1 MALALLG
8 KPQPAHAVGGEL
20 GTGAEP
26 VFVGRLLGSERYTDR
41 ELVDCLGLDGWGM
54 YMFLR
59 HEGVQVQTE
68 GHYMVAGGRIKSRAR
83 TWRASNCQPRMIP
96 RSTSLT
102 AASSRK
108 TVIAVVRCSVC

>member
-1 MALALLG
+1 M
-8 KPQPAHAVGGEL
+8 GGEL
-20 GTGAEP
+20 GTGTEP

-68 GHYMVAGGRIKSRAR
+68 GHYMVAGGRIKSAR
-83 TWRASNCQPRMIP
+83 GPHAHP
-96 RSTSLT
+96 T
-102 AASSRK
+102 ARPG
-108 TVIAVVRCSVC
+108 